1 MVFSC
6 DAVVYGGD
14 PFVETQVLADGVL
27 VADGGADV
35 FKGAADG
42 ELVFGAVDPTFSGDV
57 EVESAVE
64 PR

>member
-6 DAVVYGGD
+6 DAVVYGRD

-42 ELVFGAVDPTFSGDV
+42 GGFLPGGFRA
-57 EVESAVE
+57 A
-64 PR
+64 